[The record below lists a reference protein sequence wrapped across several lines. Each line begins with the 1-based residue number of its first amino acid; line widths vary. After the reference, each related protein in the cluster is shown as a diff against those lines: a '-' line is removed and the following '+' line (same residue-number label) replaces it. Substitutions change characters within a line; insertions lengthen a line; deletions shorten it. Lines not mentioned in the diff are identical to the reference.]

1 MKTIKSR
8 FTLMELLVLLLVV
21 LLVAALVVPTFSPPR
36 TSRERARQIFCISN
50 LKQIALC
57 ASLYSQ
63 DYDDTLPLIQE
74 HYSQKYINPLTP
86 GDSWYGLLN
95 TFVENE
101 RTFVCPSDKAMVN
114 AKGLMGDDER
124 FRLSYGFNA
133 VSDATSAASYGTWC
147 KTAPKMETVVKPETT
162 LMVADAGE
170 THGVLYP
177 HAGKRREEY
186 GHLALRH
193 YAPRGFFRPKRYEF
207 NIVFFDGHAECFQRF
222 TSPKPE
228 QIKLGQ
234 GSTAY

>member
-74 HYSQKYINPLTP
+74 
-86 GDSWYGLLN
+86 LN

-133 VSDATSAASYGTWC
+133 VPDATSAASYGTWC

-207 NIVFFDGHAECFQRF
+207 NIAFFDGHAECFQRF